1 MSSLRSEMIPEH
13 CRAAVL
19 SWFRLPL
26 NLLTCLTLVSLNLAV
41 VRETVLL
48 LAGHLCLAGALL
60 TTSNSQQ
67 PPVRNKLI
75 IL

>member
-1 MSSLRSEMIPEH
+1 MSSLRSELIPEE

-19 SWFRLPL
+19 SWYRLPL
-26 NLLTCLTLVSLNLAV
+26 NLITCLTLVSLNLAV
-41 VRETVLL
+41 MRETVLL

-60 TTSNSQQ
+60 TLGYHDQGG
-67 PPVRNKLI
+67 VRNKLI